1 MKNLQ
6 GNKIAEYNFN
16 YNYKDTE
23 VTHNIKEFYDEKRKI
38 SFVILEKETRRGEI
52 FVKLPS
58 SLWITCEGYPPLCTD
73 ASLQNVKR
81 KTSTNFFAGLPTVQ
95 SKEHIRIFDEYLAK
109 NLLPL
114 GIDYFSISEQFRK
127 RMKER
132 NIDITGFSYSK
143 EDVLDKSIIDELLEI
158 ACAGYEKV
166 LESSPCACP
175 VNQWVDMI
183 LGQQAGNEYY
193 LFRDY
198 GFTVPFSAQKAFFTM
213 MMDRR
218 ELPEKK

>member
-6 GNKIAEYNFN
+6 GEKIAEYNFN
-16 YNYKDTE
+16 YDYKKTE
-23 VTHNIKEFYDEKRKI
+23 VTHNIKEFYDDKRKI
-38 SFVILEKETRRGEI
+38 SFVILEKETREGEI

-58 SLWITCEGYPPLCTD
+58 SLWVTCEGYPPLCTD
-73 ASLQNVKR
+73 ASLQNVKG
-81 KTSTNFFAGLPTVQ
+81 KISTNFFAGLPTVQ
-95 SKEHIRIFDEYLAK
+95 SGEHIRIFDEYLTEK
-109 NLLPL
+109 LSPL
-114 GIDYFSISEQFRK
+114 GVDYSSISDKFRK

-143 EDVLDKSIIDELLEI
+143 EDVLDKDLINQFLKI

-166 LESSPCACP
+166 LESSPCGCP

-183 LGQQAGNEYY
+183 LGSQAENEYY

-213 MMDRR
+213 MMDKRV
-218 ELPEKK
+218 LPEKK